1 MYQQS
6 EKNWLNSNTSST
18 CPHNM
23 ANFIL
28 CAYIPSLLCLFMAL
42 MHKRHK
48 FWSVE
53 TAALVRKFDAWKGK
67 SGVTS
72 WKSSPVEQKFKI
84 ITTDRR
90 LIPSVLWHCWLGG
103 RKGIRPVKKYGGMVG
118 LEQVRT
124 DRVAPSRMVGVSASV
139 NLPLHYKVQKFCPGN
154 GSPRW
159 SRKKGHKTVVV
170 WLLLLLLLLRLFVV
184 IIVITFF
191 AWVELKVAACIAQ
204 VCQLCDADCFYR
216 SPFWPTFHH
225 SWSGWQVDFLCY
237 WLIFIFVWCMRNLLI
252 IDSIDIL

>member
-170 WLLLLLLLLRLFVV
+170 WCGVVVPLAVLSVVAGIARLISFLPTTMLYCCSVFVKHL
-184 IIVITFF
+184 
-191 AWVELKVAACIAQ
+191 W
-204 VCQLCDADCFYR
+204 
-216 SPFWPTFHH
+216 SPDDGFMRIFCYNLWDYWNAFW
-225 SWSGWQVDFLCY
+225 QA
-237 WLIFIFVWCMRNLLI
+237 
-252 IDSIDIL
+252 